1 MGVRQRGSGR
11 LHGSCDGVEVK
22 MGNIILKALCL
33 LLVALV
39 MISSYMTTRIDWHD
53 DDWLLMV
60 CPECYEEYRRV
71 IGRFNAN
78 RRRKKGQI

>member
-60 CPECYEEYRRV
+60 SILASMVLSIAFALIIWLR
-71 IGRFNAN
+71 
-78 RRRKKGQI
+78 

>member
-1 MGVRQRGSGR
+1 M
-11 LHGSCDGVEVK
+11 E
-22 MGNIILKALCL
+22 NIILKALCL

-60 CPECYEEYRRV
+60 CILASMVLSIAFALIIWLR
-71 IGRFNAN
+71 
-78 RRRKKGQI
+78 

>member
-60 CPECYEEYRRV
+60 CILASMVLSIAFALITWLR
-71 IGRFNAN
+71 
-78 RRRKKGQI
+78 